1 MDLQQRLNLLVEL
14 GAHILNAPDSWL
26 AAKEK
31 AYRENGW
38 FTPEF
43 IDLGTAHIATEF
55 LSRANLETLVDTYKI
70 PDLHIKV
77 RNVGIIM
84 AGNIPLVGFHDF
96 LCTFLSGHY
105 QTIKLSS
112 KDKVLMQYLVDWLGA
127 KEPSLAD
134 QIRFEE
140 MLKGADAYIA
150 TGSNNSSRYFEYY
163 FARFPHIIRKNRTS
177 AAVVTG
183 NETPAELSALADDV
197 YTYFGLGCRNVTMLY
212 VPENYDFVPLLEAFK
227 KYNYLFDLHKYK
239 NNYDYQLAMLMIN
252 REHYMTNGSLILR
265 KNASLFSPVSVLNYD
280 TYQDPNSLVAGLLD
294 NESVQC
300 IVGFDQLPFG
310 NSQKPGLTDFAD
322 GADTLQFLLSL

>member
-14 GAHILNAPDSWL
+14 GGHILAAPDSWL

-43 IDLGTAHIATEF
+43 IDLSSRNIATEF
-55 LSRANLETLVDTYKI
+55 LSRDNLSKLAATYKI
-70 PDLHIKV
+70 PGAQKKI

-96 LCTFLSGHY
+96 LCTFLSGHH

-112 KDKVLMQYLVDWLGA
+112 KDKVLLQYLVEWLWN
-127 KEPSLAD
+127 KEPSLTEE
-134 QIRFEE
+134 IRFGE
-140 MLKGADAYIA
+140 MLRSCDAYIA

-163 FARFPHIIRKNRTS
+163 FSRFPHIIRKNRTS
-177 AAVVTG
+177 AAILTG
-183 NETPAELSALADDV
+183 NETVEELAALADDV
-197 YTYFGLGCRNVTMLY
+197 YMYFGLGCRNVTMLY
-212 VPENYDFVPLLEAFK
+212 VPENYDFVPLLETFK
-227 KYNYLFDLHKYK
+227 KYDYLFDLHKYK

-252 REHYMTNGSLILR
+252 REHYMTNGSIILR

-280 TYQDPNSLVAGLLD
+280 TYQDPLALVAALR
-294 NESVQC
+294 NHESVQC

-310 NSQKPGLTDFAD
+310 SSQKPGLTDFAD
-322 GADTLQFLLSL
+322 GADTLQFLLSI